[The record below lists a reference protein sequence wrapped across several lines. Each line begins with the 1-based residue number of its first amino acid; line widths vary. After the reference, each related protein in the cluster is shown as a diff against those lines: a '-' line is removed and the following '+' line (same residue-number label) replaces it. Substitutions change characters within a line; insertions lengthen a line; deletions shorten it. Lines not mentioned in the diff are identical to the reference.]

1 LCYLDRYRYEGAEAK
16 TKIKQQ
22 QTKNKNMA
30 INFKKGPALS
40 LGQADK
46 VATLAASQSVIAGQ
60 VVRVKP
66 DGTAALGVSG
76 TPADDLVGF
85 SLNTYSTSTGLGDG
99 DAVATGSVGIHLVSG
114 DTVLEV
120 DQDGAAS
127 TINTS
132 NYAIG
137 KLLYA
142 NTDGKLTTTSTN
154 AKLVGV
160 VEGIRSLP
168 DTSTGATVGAQ
179 KVFLGVKLL
188 AA

>member
-46 VATLAASQSVIAGQ
+46 VAKLAASQSVIAGQ
-60 VVRVKP
+60 VVRVKT

-76 TPADDLVGF
+76 SPDADLVGF

-99 DAVATGSVGIHLVSG
+99 DAVATGSVGIYLISG

-120 DQDGAAS
+120 DRSGTDSDITAA
-127 TINTS
+127 
-132 NYAIG
+132 NYPIG
-137 KLLYA
+137 TRLYA
-142 NTDGKLTTTSTN
+142 TTAGVLSISSSS
-154 AKLVGV
+154 AKLIGV

-179 KVFLGVKLL
+179 KAFLGVKLL

>member
-1 LCYLDRYRYEGAEAK
+1 
-16 TKIKQQ
+16 
-22 QTKNKNMA
+22 MA

-60 VVRVKP
+60 VVRVKT

-76 TPADDLVGF
+76 SPADDLVGF

-99 DAVATGSVGIHLVSG
+99 DAVATGSIGIYLVSG

-120 DQDGAAS
+120 DSSATDSAVNA
-127 TINTS
+127 T
-132 NYAIG
+132 NYPIG
-137 KLLYA
+137 TRLYA
-142 NTDGKLTTTSTN
+142 TTAGVLSTTSTN
-154 AKLVGV
+154 AKLIGT
-160 VEGIRSLP
+160 VEGIRTLP
-168 DTSTGATVGAQ
+168 DTSTGATVGAV
-179 KVFLGVKLL
+179 KAFLGVKLL